1 MRKPSQSEKTL
12 FIAICPKC
20 PVEASTAQDIVRCS
34 VCDTL
39 IANFSKNNDESIYS
53 RFVHN
58 AGTLTID
65 WHPGTEAKY
74 NRTVYLGISP
84 GRAASIMKLQMYRM
98 VPVQFTYEEFSP
110 DVVKA
115 RDEKD
120 KMGSVKHESN

>member
-20 PVEASTAQDIVRCS
+20 YIEKPTTQDIVRCPE
-34 VCDTL
+34 CDTL
-39 IANFSKNNDESIYS
+39 IANFSKNNDESVYS

-65 WHPGTEAKY
+65 WHPRTKAKY
-74 NRTVYLGISP
+74 TRTVYLGISP

-98 VPVQFTYEEFSP
+98 IPVQFTYEQFST
-110 DVVKA
+110 DVLKA
-115 RDEKD
+115 REEKD
-120 KMGSVKHESN
+120 KMESVKHESN